1 MNAFCVRNVP
11 PTGAVV
17 ISFFR
22 ELSSPDSK
30 EMKAI
35 TAGKQQDK
43 TVDFHSTK
51 VRVTVRC
58 CSCATIR
65 VI

>member
-1 MNAFCVRNVP
+1 
-11 PTGAVV
+11 
-17 ISFFR
+17 
-22 ELSSPDSK
+22 
-30 EMKAI
+30 MKAI

-51 VRVTVRC
+51 VRATVRC